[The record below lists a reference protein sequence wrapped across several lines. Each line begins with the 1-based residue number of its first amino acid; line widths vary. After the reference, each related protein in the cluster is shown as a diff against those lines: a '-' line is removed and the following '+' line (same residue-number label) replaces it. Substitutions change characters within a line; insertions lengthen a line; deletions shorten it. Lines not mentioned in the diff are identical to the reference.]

1 MTHATRT
8 DLVDLVA
15 RLGRCLDTGDF
26 EGLRA
31 IYSADARVTTAG
43 GTAEGIDAL
52 VAQASRNHGDGKV
65 WHSATNHVVEV
76 DGDDA
81 TIRANILTA
90 FSDGVA
96 DPAPFLLAGVYEF
109 EARRT
114 GEGWRLTSLRAT
126 PTWALNSRLPS
137 STLSA

>member
-1 MTHATRT
+1 MNHDTRSALI
-8 DLVDLVA
+8 DLVS

-26 EGLRA
+26 EGLRQV
-31 IYSADARVTTAG
+31 YTADARIITLG

-52 VAQASRNHGDGKV
+52 VAQAGRNHADGNV
-65 WHSATNHVVEV
+65 WHSATNHVVDV
-76 DGDDA
+76 DGDHA

-90 FSDGVA
+90 FADELA

-114 GEGWRLTSLRAT
+114 AQGWRLTSLQAT
-126 PTWALNSRLPS
+126 PTWSLNSRLP
-137 STLSA
+137 AAAA